1 MMVHTIPPVYITLL
15 IGLYDFFSASDQ
27 SNGRLLDSQ
36 IGMLKEHGVNPGIA
50 RAGLKWLIE
59 KDFVQQGSD
68 GDQYE
73 IFYYWELT
81 PIGAEVVDD
90 LISKRENSVSSPII
104 SSEHIPANTFV
115 DLKSYFASVDEVRE
129 TISKIAT
136 YVETNNEFELPANER
151 SAVAAELRGLK
162 AAVGH
167 ESVRAITLANALLQ
181 KGIFQFLKEKIP
193 DKTIGALIGV
203 VVGHIAKWLGW

>member
-1 MMVHTIPPVYITLL
+1 MVHTIPPVYITLL

-136 YVETNNEFELPANER
+136 YVETNIEFELPANER